1 MTCSR
6 HYDILAKT
14 HSRMR
19 MFSCQNDAGSQV
31 SNDQYWENL
40 VLVVVLVSEFK
51 ALHYIIGRYW
61 MTPTWCKTDKGK
73 NLEPNGGI
81 FIFIVGMVS
90 RKNKQSSQVILIEL
104 VQIFT
109 DTCHCYL

>member
-6 HYDILAKT
+6 HYNILAKT

-19 MFSCQNDAGSQV
+19 MAIMFSYQNDAGSHV
-31 SNDQYWENL
+31 SNNQYWENL

-51 ALHYIIGRYW
+51 ALYYIIGRYW
-61 MTPTWCKTDKGK
+61 MTPTSCKTDKGK
-73 NLEPNGGI
+73 NLETNEGI

-90 RKNKQSSQVILIEL
+90 RKNKQSSQVILI
-104 VQIFT
+104 
-109 DTCHCYL
+109 